1 MSKGSN
7 KKNKI
12 EDEGWLDQPTNVKR
26 LIRWFYWLCGLVV
39 LADFIFSF
47 GWHKHAAFGEDQSLH
62 EVETLPAFYGIYGFV
77 ACVGLVYLSKL
88 MRSWNGKNILMRDE
102 DYWEKK

>member
-12 EDEGWLDQPTNVKR
+12 EDEGWLDQTTNVKR

-47 GWHKHAAFGEDQSLH
+47 GWHKHAAFAEDQSLH
-62 EVETLPAFYGIYGFV
+62 GVETLPAFMEFMV
-77 ACVGLVYLSKL
+77 
-88 MRSWNGKNILMRDE
+88 SWHVSVWFTSPN
-102 DYWEKK
+102 